1 MLNQVFK
8 ITLLTGAVLATLGV
22 QNIAQ
27 ADTQFQM
34 KNTQLVIGH
43 RGAAGYRHDHTIE
56 GYKLAI
62 EMGA

>member
-34 KNTQLVIGH
+34 KNTPLVIGH
-43 RGAAGYRHDHTIE
+43 RGAAGYRPDHTIE